1 MCIQL
6 IQSIVPIL
14 LISLIK
20 LLSLSYFCS
29 LYLTDFKSEKKIL
42 VKCCFWR
49 VYIIDLIIF
58 IEKPVLLKV
67 ENTSILNLLL
77 KIENSISEIFSL
89 RADVKYCIM
98 MVFPF
103 LGVST
108 KVNYLSNFREFHSV
122 YDISKSN
129 LFFFI

>member
-1 MCIQL
+1 M
-6 IQSIVPIL
+6 
-14 LISLIK
+14 
-20 LLSLSYFCS
+20 
-29 LYLTDFKSEKKIL
+29 
-42 VKCCFWR
+42 
-49 VYIIDLIIF
+49 YIIDLIIF